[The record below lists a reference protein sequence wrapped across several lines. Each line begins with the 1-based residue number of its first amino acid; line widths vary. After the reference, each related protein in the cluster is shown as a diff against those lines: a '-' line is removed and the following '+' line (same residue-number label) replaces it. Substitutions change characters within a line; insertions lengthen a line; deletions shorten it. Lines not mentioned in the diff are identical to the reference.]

1 LGESELQMI
10 RDRSTVVSSVCPSG
24 DMMRDFLRVGSS
36 VLEMGDWVSG
46 GSRRWR
52 DLGGA
57 LKFRP
62 LPEVTDVQIQGVHPA
77 GHS

>member
-1 LGESELQMI
+1 
-10 RDRSTVVSSVCPSG
+10 
-24 DMMRDFLRVGSS
+24 MRDFLRVGSD
-36 VLEMGDWVSG
+36 VLWMGEWVSG